1 MTLSLSIV
9 DTRDYDLA
17 HATII
22 HTVSVMA
29 QACLPQKIYWYSD
42 QPPDLASIN
51 VPLQWIKIKPIAA
64 MPQDYNDVM
73 LELMPSVATE
83 DFNLVIQTD
92 GYPCN
97 PLAWT
102 EEFFDYD
109 YIGAVWPWENPS
121 VGNGGFSLR
130 SRRLLDALLALDLR
144 EWQCHPEDATICR
157 HARQC
162 LETEYNIRFAP
173 PELADRFSIEWNI
186 SSSWLGRSFGF
197 HGKHSGVQEKYPR
210 LTQHTKVV

>member
-1 MTLSLSIV
+1 MTLSVSIA
-9 DTRDYDLA
+9 DTLNHQLA
-17 HATII
+17 HSALVYTLG
-22 HTVSVMA
+22 VMK
-29 QACLPQKIYWYSD
+29 QSCEPHKIYWYSD
-42 QPPDLASIN
+42 QQPDLSSIN
-51 VPLQWIKIKPIAA
+51 IPLQWIKIKPIAA
-64 MPQDYNDVM
+64 MPQDYNHVM
-73 LELMPSVATE
+73 LDLMPSVATE

-97 PLAWT
+97 ADAWT

-130 SRRLLDALLALDLR
+130 SRRLLDALLALDCSL
-144 EWQCHPEDATICR
+144 WQCHPEDATICR
-157 HARQC
+157 HERQR
-162 LETEYNIRFAP
+162 LESEYHIRFAP
-173 PELADRFSIEWNI
+173 PELADRFSIEWNT

-210 LTQHTKVV
+210 LTQ